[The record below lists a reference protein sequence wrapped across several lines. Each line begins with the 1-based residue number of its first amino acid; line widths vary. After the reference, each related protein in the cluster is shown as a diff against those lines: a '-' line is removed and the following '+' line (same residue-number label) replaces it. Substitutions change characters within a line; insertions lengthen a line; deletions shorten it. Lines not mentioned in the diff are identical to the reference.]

1 MCRFVAYLG
10 PRISLASLLTE
21 PRNSLIRQSTHAA
34 ERDEPLNG
42 DGFGLAWYD
51 PQVRD
56 EPGIFR
62 STTPAWA
69 NENLRDLAD
78 MVSTGC
84 LLAHVRAASPA
95 SSVIDVNCHPFR
107 SGRYAFMHNGDVG
120 GFSSMRRALLNGL
133 SDTSFRMIRGG
144 TDSEHVFAK
153 FLDQLPSRLER
164 LEASVIASCLC
175 ATVAQVTELVR
186 QHAPGEES
194 CLNLAVT
201 DGESLVACRFTD
213 EEDDEGESLYVHSGR
228 RYECEDGV
236 CRMIEPKPDGSSAV
250 IVSSER
256 LSDDD
261 GWRPI
266 PRNHVVMVDAAHRV
280 RLEPMALGDVPRS

>member
-34 ERDEPLNG
+34 ERAEPLNG

-51 PQVRD
+51 PEVGV

-69 NENLRDLAD
+69 NENLRDLAR
-78 MVSTGC
+78 MVSSRC
-84 LLAHVRAASPA
+84 LFAHVRAASQA
-95 SSVIDVNCHPFR
+95 SSVTELNCHPFR

-120 GFSSMRRALLNGL
+120 GFARIRRALVSGL
-133 SDTSFRMIRGG
+133 SDDSFAAIRGS
-144 TDSEHVFAK
+144 TDSEHLFAL
-153 FLDQLPSRLER
+153 FLDTLPRREPHRQPWAPLEPDQLAVSLRETISRILELTAR
-164 LEASVIASCLC
+164 
-175 ATVAQVTELVR
+175 
-186 QHAPGEES
+186 HAGGETS
-194 CLNLAVT
+194 DLNLAVT
-201 DGESLVACRFTD
+201 DGECIVASRYTD
-213 EEDDEGESLYVHSGR
+213 DHDELGESLYVHVGQ
-228 RYECEDGV
+228 RYECVDGT
-236 CRMIEPKPDGSSAV
+236 CRMVDPETGGGAV

-266 PRNHVVMVDAAHRV
+266 PRNHLAVIHSSGAV
-280 RLEPMALGDVPRS
+280 RLEPLDT